1 MIIRFCTYS
10 DVRNLLLKDNF
21 NYTVLNHIDHSR
33 YQGES
38 NYIELDTFLWSDF
51 CLVVIDESDDFTNN
65 DISDN
70 KEPKNISY

>member
-38 NYIELDTFLWSDF
+38 NYIELDTFL
-51 CLVVIDESDDFTNN
+51 
-65 DISDN
+65 
-70 KEPKNISY
+70 